1 MPLGGVRQPDTLNTD
16 STPSTKSTTA
26 YGQMNDG
33 TVLNVVAS
41 STTTQGA
48 SSSIVGMSSPSVV
61 VPILGE
67 AVVDPT
73 RFSMTTGTARVTPS
87 VSLAGN
93 DVSYYED
100 TPPGRPPNPATT
112 TRAETKCSQKRTT
125 ASKFR
130 RQAPGDPSCGP
141 DGPAPDAYG
150 ASPSGGPPAHE
161 PPPGGHPH
169 PHTPSES
176 PCSSSSATGTNTSPA
191 ASTSN
196 PVPSNR
202 LRLLV
207 PSLPP
212 LLQWFQCIVVT
223 IYAVAGCIRWMRH
236 KRARPKLECCCCC
249 HVDVPRVFDGSGR
262 TCGPRV
268 WLPERLRNFVAM
280 FVGPGP
286 GKGKPP
292 RGRQNRLFSPDTDVH
307 VL

>member
-1 MPLGGVRQPDTLNTD
+1 MPLGEVRQPDTLNTD
-16 STPSTKSTTA
+16 STPSTESTTA

-41 STTTQGA
+41 QTTSQGA

-73 RFSMTTGTARVTPS
+73 STFSMTTGTARITPS
-87 VSLAGN
+87 VSLADN

-112 TRAETKCSQKRTT
+112 TKAETECSQKRAT

-141 DGPAPDAYG
+141 DGPAPDAYD
-150 ASPSGGPPAHE
+150 APPSGGPPAHE

-169 PHTPSES
+169 TPSES
-176 PCSSSSATGTNTSPA
+176 PCPSSSATGTTTSPA

-196 PVPSNR
+196 PVPSNG
-202 LRLLV
+202 LRV
-207 PSLPP
+207 PPLPP
-212 LLQWFQCIVVT
+212 LLQWFQFVLQFVQEVT
-223 IYAVAGCIRWMRH
+223 ILAVAGRIYWVLC
-236 KRARPKLECCCCC
+236 KRARPRSECCC
-249 HVDVPRVFDGSGR
+249 HADVPGVFDGCGR
-262 TCGPRV
+262 TWGPWHSR
-268 WLPERLRNFVAM
+268 LPEWLRKFI
-280 FVGPGP
+280 FVGPGKAAERP
-286 GKGKPP
+286 TKANILP
-292 RGRQNRLFSPDTDVH
+292 
-307 VL
+307 

>member
-1 MPLGGVRQPDTLNTD
+1 MPLGEVRQPDTLNTD
-16 STPSTKSTTA
+16 STPSTESTTA

-41 STTTQGA
+41 PTTTQGA

-73 RFSMTTGTARVTPS
+73 STFSMTTGTARVTPS

-93 DVSYYED
+93 NVSYYED

-112 TRAETKCSQKRTT
+112 TRAETKCSQKRAT

-141 DGPAPDAYG
+141 DGSAPDAYD

-161 PPPGGHPH
+161 PPPGGQ

-191 ASTSN
+191 ASTTN
-196 PVPSNR
+196 PVPSNG
-202 LRLLV
+202 LRVL
-207 PSLPP
+207 PLPP
-212 LLQWFQCIVVT
+212 LLQWFQCAIVT
-223 IYAVAGCIRWMRH
+223 ILAVAGFIYWVRC
-236 KRARPKLECCCCC
+236 KRTRPRLECCC
-249 HVDVPRVFDGSGR
+249 HTDVPGVFDGCGSGR
-262 TCGPRV
+262 TCGRGS
-268 WLPERLRNFVAM
+268 WLPERLRNFVVM
-280 FVGPGP
+280 FVGPRKAAERP
-286 GKGKPP
+286 TK
-292 RGRQNRLFSPDTDVH
+292 RLFYPEI
-307 VL
+307 L